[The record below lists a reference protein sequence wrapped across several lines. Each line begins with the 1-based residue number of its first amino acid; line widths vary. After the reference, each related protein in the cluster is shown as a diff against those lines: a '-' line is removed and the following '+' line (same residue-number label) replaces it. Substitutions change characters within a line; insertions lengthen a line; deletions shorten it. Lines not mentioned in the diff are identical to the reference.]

1 MDTETTWSEFP
12 NGLKATTEQILGSED
27 RNKLKKAGKIT
38 TRDLSKKLKNET
50 KAA

>member
-12 NGLKATTEQILGSED
+12 NGLKATTEQILGSEG

-38 TRDLSKKLKNET
+38 TRDLVRN
-50 KAA
+50 